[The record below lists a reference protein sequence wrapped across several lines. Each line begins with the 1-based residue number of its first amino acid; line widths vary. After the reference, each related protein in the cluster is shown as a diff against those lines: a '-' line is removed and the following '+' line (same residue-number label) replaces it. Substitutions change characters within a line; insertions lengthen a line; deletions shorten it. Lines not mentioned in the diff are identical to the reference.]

1 MAKRVAAYLPFALLL
16 VACGERPLEPR
27 APTPGVPHYRF
38 VTYNVHFPE
47 AGDTRTISAIRAA
60 GADVVCLQETDDSWR
75 AALEDELSVEY
86 PHRSFV
92 PLAGAAGLAVLS
104 RYPISET
111 RVVSRAD
118 GFRPAWLGTVET
130 PSGPIELLDVHLRAA
145 FDGSGDPLDSL
156 LETGADHRSD
166 VRAYLA
172 EFSSEVPRLI
182 LGDFNEDPDGHAL
195 SWLEGSGF
203 RNALP
208 LYHPGQP
215 TWFGTS
221 LAKQLALTLDHIL
234 FDGSFAPL
242 DSYVLD
248 RGGSDH
254 IPVVA
259 HLEIPSRG
267 ESP

>member
-1 MAKRVAAYLPFALLL
+1 MPKTVLGCLAFAVML
-16 VACGERPLEPR
+16 VACGEAPLEPR
-27 APTPGVPHYRF
+27 APTPGVPHYRV

-47 AGDTRTISAIRAA
+47 AGDTRTISAIRAT
-60 GADVVCLQETDDSWR
+60 GADVVCLQETDDTWH
-75 AALEDELSVEY
+75 AALEAELSAEY

-92 PLAGAAGLAVLS
+92 PLAGPAGLAVLS
-104 RYPISET
+104 RYPISEA
-111 RVVSRAD
+111 RVVSRSE
-118 GFRPAWLGTVET
+118 GFRPAWLGTIET
-130 PSGPIELLDVHLRAA
+130 PSGPIEVLNVHLRAT
-145 FDGSGDPLDSL
+145 FDGSGDPLSSL
-156 LETGADHRSD
+156 LEAGADHRAD
-166 VRAYLA
+166 VRAYLS
-172 EFSSEVPRLI
+172 EFSTDVPRLI

-195 SWLEGSGF
+195 TWLEATGF

-221 LAKQLALTLDHIL
+221 IAKQLSLTLDHIL

-254 IPVVA
+254 VPVVA
-259 HLEIPSRG
+259 HLELPSRHA
-267 ESP
+267 PP